1 MQSLIL
7 DLDVL
12 GRFQLELL
20 RSLTSQSVEVA
31 VAVVLAFQLRPQ
43 T

>member
-1 MQSLIL
+1 MQSLTL
-7 DLDVL
+7 ELVVL

-20 RSLTSQSVEVA
+20 QFPTSQSVEVA